1 MRISDWSSDVCYSDL
16 DQHLALAE
24 KLRLQLVD
32 RAVQRLVL
40 ARLLVGRGLRI
51 VGIVENGLARHV
63 GHGFNPLYLWTWWSD
78 ADGSFPSAGLVGPT
92 NRWILWSDSSQGRP
106 TQRASR
112 LQALQEPSDQAAPE
126 LVLQDAVLDAG
137 VEVRRSEE
145 HTSELPS
152 LMRISYA
159 VFCLKKNKQY

>member
-1 MRISDWSSDVCYSDL
+1 MIRRPPRSTRTDTLFPYTTLFRS
-16 DQHLALAE
+16 
-24 KLRLQLVD
+24 
-32 RAVQRLVL
+32 LVL

-126 LVLQDAVLDAG
+126 LVLPDAVLDAG
-137 VEVRRSEE
+137 VEVRLVVDLDDEDALEIGRGSG
-145 HTSELPS
+145 
-152 LMRISYA
+152 
-159 VFCLKKNKQY
+159 

>member
-78 ADGSFPSAGLVGPT
+78 
-92 NRWILWSDSSQGRP
+92 
-106 TQRASR
+106 
-112 LQALQEPSDQAAPE
+112 
-126 LVLQDAVLDAG
+126 
-137 VEVRRSEE
+137 RSEE
-145 HTSELPS
+145 HTSELQS

-159 VFCLKKNKQY
+159 VFCLKKKKQHKLTKTKSHIKAHNN